1 MAAIIPKETSKKTLY
16 KTESDMRNYVFNR
29 DILKALLSVFLK
41 K

>member
-16 KTESDMRNYVFNR
+16 KTESDILNYVFNM
-29 DILKALLSVFLK
+29 DILKAPLRTFLK